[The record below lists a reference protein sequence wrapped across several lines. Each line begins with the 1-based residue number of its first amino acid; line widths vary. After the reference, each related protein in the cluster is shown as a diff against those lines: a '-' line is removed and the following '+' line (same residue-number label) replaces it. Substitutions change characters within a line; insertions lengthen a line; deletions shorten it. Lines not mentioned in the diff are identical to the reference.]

1 MLIQFVL
8 IIALVVALFVTWKRA
23 YQNVISRLEAFMWSV
38 AWIVAAGVIILPQTT
53 TTVAN
58 FFGVGRGVDFVLYA
72 SVITLFFLMFNIFIK
87 LDRLDRKLTDV
98 VRKDALKDVEEKTHE

>member
-8 IIALVVALFVTWKRA
+8 IAALIVALTVTWKRA
-23 YQNVISRLEAFMWSV
+23 TQNVISRLEAAGWSV
-38 AWIVAAGVIILPQTT
+38 AWILAAFVILLPQTT

-72 SVITLFFLMFNIFIK
+72 SVITLFFLMFKIFIT
-87 LDRLDRKLTDV
+87 LDRLDRKLTDI
-98 VRKDALKDVEEKTHE
+98 VRKGALKQLDDEKHE